1 MKPKRVILK
10 QAVDLA
16 VAGGYNGGIPPREV
30 SSHTVTMGMTEYN
43 MYEILFNHS
52 FARALFGDE
61 RWKVGSAPDAFLPK
75 YKIMLQEMV
84 LADNIYDFLE
94 ANLPETSDAR

>member
-1 MKPKRVILK
+1 VKPKRVILK
-10 QAVDLA
+10 QAVELA
-16 VAGGYNGGIPPREV
+16 VAGGYNGGIPARAV

-43 MYEILFNHS
+43 MYEVLFNHS

-61 RWKVGSAPDAFLPK
+61 RWKVGGAPDAFLPK

-84 LADNIYDFLE
+84 LADDIYDYLE
-94 ANLPETSDAR
+94 ANLPDPSEAR